1 MQKTIAFSLALLMV
15 LPAAFGQQNLASQIT
30 AIPVGTKIELRLKN
44 KQTVRGV
51 RGQLSNVGFMLVDD
65 RTGERQ
71 IAFDE
76 VVSVKRYKTHPIR
89 NTLIVVGILF
99 SSHWGSSAVA
109 FRCERITAIEKLAG
123 SSTRLLAP
131 CSVYRSC
138 PLAKSGLSQNGPTG
152 PRLAA
157 QLKESPRAVSET
169 VRRDAVGARR
179 DAERRTVFDRAT

>member
-1 MQKTIAFSLALLMV
+1 MV

-76 VVSVKRYKTHPIR
+76 VVSVKRYKAHPVR
-89 NTLIVVGILF
+89 NTLIVVGIVLVALGIV
-99 SSHWGSSAVA
+99 GSRV
-109 FRCERITAIEKLAG
+109 
-123 SSTRLLAP
+123 
-131 CSVYRSC
+131 
-138 PLAKSGLSQNGPTG
+138 
-152 PRLAA
+152 
-157 QLKESPRAVSET
+157 
-169 VRRDAVGARR
+169 
-179 DAERRTVFDRAT
+179 